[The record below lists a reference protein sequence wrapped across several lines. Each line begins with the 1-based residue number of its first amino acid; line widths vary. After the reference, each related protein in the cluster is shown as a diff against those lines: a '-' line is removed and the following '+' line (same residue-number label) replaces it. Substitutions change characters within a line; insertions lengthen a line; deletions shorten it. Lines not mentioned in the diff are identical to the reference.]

1 MAVLHETHR
10 GAGTPD
16 RLWKA
21 LVDIEAFPSYME
33 GVNEVEITGED
44 DGLRESS
51 WVVELKGS
59 EMEWEQEDV
68 IDAERRRVEFRQ
80 TDGDLAL
87 YQGYWQIVEDAEGT
101 GLELN
106 VEFDIGLPMVAEMI
120 HPAVAKALEGY
131 QREIVGQSVQGDGQ
145 S

>member
-1 MAVLHETHR
+1 MAVLHTTHR

-16 RLWKA
+16 HLWKV
-21 LVDIEAFPSYME
+21 LLDIEAFPSYME
-33 GVNEVEITGED
+33 GVNEVEITEED
-44 DGLRESS
+44 GDRRTSS

-59 EMEWEQEDV
+59 EMEWDQEDV
-68 IDAERRRVEFRQ
+68 IDAGRRRVEFRQ
-80 TDGDLAL
+80 TDGDLAN
-87 YQGYWQIVEDAEGT
+87 YEGYWQIVEDAEGV
-101 GLELN
+101 GLELK

-131 QREIVGQSVQGDGQ
+131 QQGIVEQS

>member
-1 MAVLHETHR
+1 MAVLHEIHR
-10 GAGTPD
+10 GAGSSD
-16 RLWKA
+16 LLWKT
-21 LVDIEAFPSYME
+21 LLDIEVFPSYME
-33 GVNEVEITGED
+33 GVNEVEITGEK

-80 TDGDLAL
+80 TDGDLAH
-87 YQGYWQIVEDAEGT
+87 YQGYWQVVEDAEGT
-101 GLELN
+101 GLELK

-131 QREIVGQSVQGDGQ
+131 QLEIVGRSALEDGNE
-145 S
+145 

>member
-1 MAVLHETHR
+1 MAVLHTTHR

-16 RLWKA
+16 QLWKV
-21 LVDIEAFPSYME
+21 LLDIEAFPSYME
-33 GVNEVEITGED
+33 GVNEVEVTGED
-44 DGLRESS
+44 GGRRSSS

-59 EMEWEQEDV
+59 EMEWDQEDV

-80 TDGDLAL
+80 TDGDLAE
-87 YQGYWQIVEDAEGT
+87 YTGYWQVVEDAEGV

-131 QREIVGQSVQGDGQ
+131 QQGIVGQS

>member
-1 MAVLHETHR
+1 MAVLHTTHR

-16 RLWKA
+16 DLWKV
-21 LVDIEAFPSYME
+21 LLDIEAFPSYME
-33 GVNEVEITGED
+33 GVNEVEITEED
-44 DGLRESS
+44 GDRRTSS

-59 EMEWEQEDV
+59 EMEWDQEDV
-68 IDAERRRVEFRQ
+68 IDAGRRRVEFRQ
-80 TDGDLAL
+80 TDGDLAN
-87 YQGYWQIVEDAEGT
+87 YEGYWQIVEDAEGV
-101 GLELN
+101 GLELK

-131 QREIVGQSVQGDGQ
+131 QQGIVEQS

>member
-1 MAVLHETHR
+1 MAVLHTTHR

-16 RLWKA
+16 NLWKV
-21 LVDIEAFPSYME
+21 LLDIEAFPSYME
-33 GVNEVEITGED
+33 GVNEVEITEED
-44 DGLRESS
+44 GDRRTSS

-59 EMEWEQEDV
+59 EMEWDQEDV
-68 IDAERRRVEFRQ
+68 IDAGRRRVEFRQ
-80 TDGDLAL
+80 TDGDLAN
-87 YQGYWQIVEDAEGT
+87 YEGYWQIVEDAEGV
-101 GLELN
+101 GLELK

-131 QREIVGQSVQGDGQ
+131 QQGIVEQS

>member
-1 MAVLHETHR
+1 MAVLHTTHR

-16 RLWKA
+16 HLWKV
-21 LVDIEAFPSYME
+21 LLDIEAFPSYME
-33 GVNEVEITGED
+33 GVNEVEITEED
-44 DGLRESS
+44 GDRRTSS

-59 EMEWEQEDV
+59 EMEWDQEDV
-68 IDAERRRVEFRQ
+68 IDGDRRRVEFRQ
-80 TDGDLAL
+80 TDGDLAN
-87 YQGYWQIVEDAEGT
+87 YEGYWQIVEDAEGV
-101 GLELN
+101 GLELK

-131 QREIVGQSVQGDGQ
+131 QQGIVEQS

>member
-1 MAVLHETHR
+1 MAVLHTTHR

-16 RLWKA
+16 DLWKV
-21 LVDIEAFPSYME
+21 LLDIEAFPSYME
-33 GVNEVEITGED
+33 GVNEVEITEED
-44 DGLRESS
+44 GDRRTSS

-59 EMEWEQEDV
+59 EMEWDQEDV
-68 IDAERRRVEFRQ
+68 IDAGRRRVEFRQ
-80 TDGDLAL
+80 IDGDLAN
-87 YQGYWQIVEDAEGT
+87 YEGYWQIVEDAEGV
-101 GLELN
+101 GLELK

-131 QREIVGQSVQGDGQ
+131 QQGIVEQS